1 MSLGGA
7 DAAPTV
13 RPPLSLPQRVAVW
26 DAALAAVRAVLR
38 GAGLREVVT
47 PVRLSAVAVEPFI
60 EPVAAPPGLLA
71 TSPELPMKRLL
82 CAGAP
87 SIFQIATCFRAGELG
102 DLHREEL
109 HMVEWYRV
117 DAEPPALRSDVERV
131 VAAVFEAVAEALRE
145 PGLPEPP
152 RWYAVEGMPDLVRDT
167 LGVTLHGDEDP
178 AALAAA
184 LERVRDRL
192 GDPLAT
198 VPHERLASSPRAHA
212 LAAWTAFF
220 SAWSDVVLDPWLRER
235 APVWGLHLVDFP
247 LPLSALS
254 APGRGISL
262 EFEGE
267 DDPPLVALRFETHV
281 HARELAN
288 GYRELRDADEQR
300 ARFAAVNVLRAA
312 LDQPALPIDDAFL
325 EDLRAPGLPP
335 CAGVALGLD
344 RLVLLATGRSRLAD
358 VAIELGAPGT

>member
-1 MSLGGA
+1 M
-7 DAAPTV
+7 
-13 RPPLSLPQRVAVW
+13 AVW

-47 PVRLSAVAVEPFI
+47 PVRLSAVAIEPFI

-87 SIFQIATCFRAGELG
+87 SIFQIATCFRAGEIG

-109 HMVEWYRV
+109 HLVEWYRL
-117 DAEPPALRSDVERV
+117 DADTGAMRADVERV
-131 VAAVFEAVAEALRE
+131 VASVFEAVAEVLRE
-145 PGLPEPP
+145 PDDPVTPP
-152 RWYAVEGMPDLVRDT
+152 RSYDVVGMLDLVEET
-167 LGVTLHGDEDP
+167 LDVTLRGDED
-178 AALAAA
+178 AEALAAA
-184 LERVRDRL
+184 LAPVRVRLR
-192 GDPLAT
+192 DPLAT

-220 SAWSDVVLDPWLRER
+220 SAWSDAALDPWLAARTPAR
-235 APVWGLHLVDFP
+235 GVHLVDFP
-247 LPLSALS
+247 VPLAALS
-254 APGRGISL
+254 AVAPEAGPGLAPRGERRS
-262 EFEGE
+262 
-267 DDPPLVALRFETHV
+267 VAHRFESHV
-281 HARELAN
+281 HGRELAN

-300 ARFAAVNVLRAA
+300 ERFEAVNALRVA
-312 LDQPALPIDDAFL
+312 LELPALPIDTAFI
-325 EDLRAPGLPP
+325 EDLRRPGLPP

-344 RLVLLATGRSRLAD
+344 RLVLLACGRSRLAD